1 MGKAKYWKFRAVGK
15 GKLMTITDVEA
26 IHLRLPQVEQIA
38 DGTQDVLVIRL
49 HTDAGLVGIGEV
61 SSQSYVCKAIF
72 EAPPSAERRHGL
84 AYILRGQDPMDIE
97 GLWQRMY
104 YHTSRYGRRGAAI
117 HAISGA
123 DLALWDLR
131 GKILGKPVSELL
143 GGTASQVRARLRE
156 LSIWI
161 DARGDCRSGAPSG
174 RSGTRGGE
182 VRLGPVWQGR
192 FHRCDAHVE
201 AARRAVGDQCELMVD
216 AGQKFD
222 VTSALER
229 AIRLAPFNIAWLEEP
244 LSPDDL
250 SGYAD
255 LCARSPVPIAGGE
268 LEVTRWGFE
277 ELIARGLHVI
287 QPDVAICGGLTVAR
301 QASEL
306 AERSGR
312 RCVPHCFSTGIN
324 LAASLHWMA
333 SYRPGDLVE
342 YCLSRSP
349 LMRQLVRN
357 LPAISDS
364 RVAVPDG
371 PGLGIELDEDVVARF
386 RVS

>member
-1 MGKAKYWKFRAVGK
+1 
-15 GKLMTITDVEA
+15 MTITNVEA
-26 IHLRLPQVEQIA
+26 IHLRLPKVEPIA
-38 DGTQDVLVIRL
+38 DGTQDVLVIRI

-72 EAPPSAERRHGL
+72 EASPSAERRHGL
-84 AYILRGQDPMDIE
+84 AYILRGQDPADIE

-104 YHTSRYGRRGAAI
+104 YHTSRYGRRGAVI

-123 DLALWDLR
+123 DIALWDLR
-131 GKILGKPVSELL
+131 GKALGQPVSELM
-143 GGTASQVRARLRE
+143 GGTFRESVRAYASYLFGSTPVE
-156 LSIWI
+156 TADL
-161 DARGDCRSGAPSG
+161 ARQAVD
-174 RSGTRGGE
+174 
-182 VRLGPVWQGR
+182 LGLTAAKFGWGPFGKEISTDV
-192 FHRCDAHVE
+192 AHVE
-201 AARRAVGDQCELMVD
+201 AARRAVGEQRELMVD

-222 VTSALER
+222 VESALER
-229 AIRLAPFNIAWLEEP
+229 ANLLAPLNIAWLEEP
-244 LSPDDL
+244 LSPDNL
-250 SGYAD
+250 SGYAE
-255 LCARSPVPIAGGE
+255 LCPRSSVPIAAGE

-277 ELIARGLHVI
+277 ELIECGTHVI

-301 QASEL
+301 QASQI
-306 AERSGR
+306 AEKSGR

-333 SYRPGDLVE
+333 SYAPGDLIE

-357 LPAISDS
+357 LPPITDG
-364 RVAVPDG
+364 RVPVPAG
-371 PGLGIELDEDVVARF
+371 PGLGIELDEDIIAQF

>member
-1 MGKAKYWKFRAVGK
+1 MI
-15 GKLMTITDVEA
+15 ITDVEA
-26 IHLRLPQVEQIA
+26 IHLRLPHVAEIA
-38 DGTQDVLVIRL
+38 DGTQDVLVIRI
-49 HTDAGLVGIGEV
+49 HADPGLVGIGEV

-84 AYILRGQDPMDIE
+84 AYILRGQDPLDTE
-97 GLWQRMY
+97 SLWNRMY
-104 YHTSRYGRRGAAI
+104 YLTSRYGRRGAAL

-131 GKILGKPVSELL
+131 GKALGKPVSELL
-143 GGTASQVRARLRE
+143 GGTLRRSVRAYASYLFGSTPQETAE
-156 LSIWI
+156 LAGQALDMGLTAVKFGW
-161 DARGDCRSGAPSG
+161 
-174 RSGTRGGE
+174 
-182 VRLGPVWQGR
+182 GPFGKELAADV
-192 FHRCDAHVE
+192 AHVE
-201 AARRAVGDQCELMVD
+201 AARRAVGDECELMVD

-222 VTSALER
+222 VKSALER
-229 AIRLAPFNIAWLEEP
+229 ATRLAPLQIGWLEEP

-250 SGYAD
+250 DGYAE

-268 LEVTRWGFE
+268 LEATRWGFE
-277 ELIARGLHVI
+277 ELIRRGLHVI
-287 QPDVAICGGLTVAR
+287 QPDVAICGGLSVAR
-301 QASEL
+301 QASAL

-333 SYRPGDLVE
+333 ASPSGDLVE
-342 YCLSRSP
+342 YSLSPSP

-357 LPAISDS
+357 LPSLEDG
-364 RVAVPDG
+364 RVPLPDG

-386 RVS
+386 RVA